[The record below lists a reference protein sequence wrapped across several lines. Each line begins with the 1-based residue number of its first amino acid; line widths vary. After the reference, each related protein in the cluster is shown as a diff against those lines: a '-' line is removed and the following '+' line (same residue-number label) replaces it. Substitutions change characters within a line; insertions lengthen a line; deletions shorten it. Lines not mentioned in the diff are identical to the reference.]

1 MDATPTTSADSVSK
15 GSLWTGR
22 ILSGIVVL
30 FMVFDGVTKVIKV
43 PQVMEATVR
52 IGFPVTTVVGIGVTL
67 LVSVALYVIP
77 STSILGAILLS
88 GYLGGAT
95 AANVRAG
102 SSVFNTLFPIIFG
115 ILVWLGLFL
124 REPRL
129 RVLIPLRR

>member
-1 MDATPTTSADSVSK
+1 MDATPATSVSK
-15 GSLWTGR
+15 GSVWTGR

-30 FMVFDGVTKVIKV
+30 FMIFDGVTKVMKV
-43 PQVMEATVR
+43 PQVIEATVR
-52 IGFPVTTVVGIGVTL
+52 IGFPVSTVVGIGVTL

-77 STSILGAILLS
+77 STSIFGAILLT

-102 SSVFNTLFPIIFG
+102 SPVFNTLFAIVFG
-115 ILVWLGLFL
+115 VLVWLGLFL